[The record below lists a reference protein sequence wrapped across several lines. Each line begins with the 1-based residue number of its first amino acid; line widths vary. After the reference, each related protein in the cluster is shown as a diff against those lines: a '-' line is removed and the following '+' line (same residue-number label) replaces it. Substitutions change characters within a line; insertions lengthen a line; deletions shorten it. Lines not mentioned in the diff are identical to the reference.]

1 MTLRS
6 KGLSAAI
13 ASAVFLGLT
22 PIFGKQAMNLGF
34 NPLAVVAVRSTI
46 ATLLLAIFLL
56 VLKRNFFYIYPLG
69 LVGCLVAGF
78 INGVGSSFY
87 YIALSRLDASV
98 GQLLY
103 SFYPLLVAFWL
114 FLDRQSVSKMTIL
127 RLLLVIPGVYFL
139 VSSGKQQIDL
149 LGAGLMLAAAL
160 LYALHMIIIQR
171 ILYEVPAP
179 TVTFYTLLSMS
190 ITVLSAFL
198 IFNPVIPKSGTSWWP
213 ILALALI
220 TFLSRLTL
228 FMGVKHLG
236 GMQTALMGL
245 GELLITV
252 LLAQAY
258 LHEHLQPGQWFGAV
272 LIALSLILV
281 AFDKPTTLKKKG
293 RGFLYWLNTPSISP
307 TDSPFQG

>member
-1 MTLRS
+1 MKLRS
-6 KGLSAAI
+6 KGLSAAV

-34 NPLAVVAVRSTI
+34 SPLAVVAIRSTI
-46 ATLLLAIFLL
+46 AMLLLAIFLL
-56 VLKRNFFYIYPLG
+56 VFKRNFFYIYPLG

-114 FLDRQSVSKMTIL
+114 LLDMQSVSKMTIF

-139 VSSGKQQIDL
+139 VSSGRQEIDM
-149 LGAGLMLAAAL
+149 LGAGLMLSAAL
-160 LYALHMIIIQR
+160 LYALHMIINQR
-171 ILYEVPAP
+171 ILYEAPAP

-190 ITVLSAFL
+190 LTVVTAFL
-198 IFNPVIPKSGTSWWP
+198 LFKPGFPEGEPVWWP
-213 ILALALI
+213 IFALALI

-252 LLAQAY
+252 VLAQVF
-258 LHEHLQPGQWFGAV
+258 LHEQLQPGQWLGAV
-272 LIALSLILV
+272 LIVLSLILV
-281 AFDKPTTLKKKG
+281 TFEKPSSIKKKG
-293 RGFLYWLNTPSISP
+293 KGFLYWLNTPSISP